1 MMPLNR
7 NFKLTESSFINMVM
21 TVMLKKISSMSLRLT
36 SINIISGLITALS
49 AQDIKP
55 IKSTMLPV
63 IIITQLPSII
73 VIKKVV

>member
-21 TVMLKKISSMSLRLT
+21 TVMLKKILSMSLRLI

-49 AQDIKP
+49 AQDI
-55 IKSTMLPV
+55 
-63 IIITQLPSII
+63 
-73 VIKKVV
+73 